1 MGRPFP
7 KDPFMAAEMKPEVF
21 VTGGKSSQILCISD
35 QPFFH
40 LPDVFQTTFQDV
52 RIRLKVGII
61 FQHAIEQMG

>member
-7 KDPFMAAEMKPEVF
+7 KDPFMAAEMKPEVL
-21 VTGGKSSQILCISD
+21 VTGSKFGQILCIAD

-40 LPDVFQTTFQDV
+40 RPDVFQATFYNV

-61 FQHAIEQMG
+61 LQHALEQMG